1 VAKERSGIRDG
12 LMILSRV
19 SLQAQPARISAQ
31 HKAKNTTGIIQ
42 RFSFLIALL
51 ITLQKY
57 H

>member
-19 SLQAQPARISAQ
+19 SLQAQPARLSAQ
-31 HKAKNTTGIIQ
+31 HKAKNTAGIIQ